1 MTGDAAR
8 REDKSTSEGASTM
21 PSEPSPLE
29 VAAIG
34 LHESFLAY
42 TAAGFTED
50 QALELIAKIVRPAG
64 RN

>member
-1 MTGDAAR
+1 
-8 REDKSTSEGASTM
+8 M
-21 PSEPSPLE
+21 PAPPTPLE

-50 QALELIAKIVRPAG
+50 QALELIAKIVRQSG
-64 RN
+64 RY